1 MNELSIFIDE
11 SGDFGAVKEWPS
23 YYLVTLVFHEQA
35 NSITEQIRILEN
47 SMKSSG
53 FDLDYIHTG
62 PAIRREEIFKDY
74 TIDERRKLVYKM
86 LNFVNACPL
95 SHFTVTID
103 RKEAS
108 NKVTLSGKLAK
119 EINKAFNHHHS
130 FFDAFDKII
139 VYYDN
144 GQNELSAILNAVL
157 SIQFSSVEF
166 RKVEPQ
172 KYRLLQAADFIC
184 SMELLR
190 IKSEENRLSKTEKQ
204 FFYKP
209 QELKKTF
216 FKAIDKKQLGK

>member
-62 PAIRREEIFKDY
+62 PAIRREDVFWRFN
-74 TIDERRKLVYKM
+74 IDERRKMIYKM
-86 LNFVNACPL
+86 HKFVNDCPITYTTLVVDKRETPDKIALGNRLMKDLHTMLDMHMEYFL
-95 SHFTVTID
+95 S
-103 RKEAS
+103 
-108 NKVTLSGKLAK
+108 
-119 EINKAFNHHHS
+119 
-130 FFDAFDKII
+130 FDKVI
-139 VYYDN
+139 VYYDY
-144 GQNELSAILNAVL
+144 GQMELNSILKSV
-157 SIQFSSVEF
+157 FSMYFNYVEF
-166 RKVEPQ
+166 RKAEPK

-184 SMELLR
+184 TIELLKLKR
-190 IKSEENRLSKTEKQ
+190 ELHCLSKSEEK
-204 FFYKP
+204 FFYKS

-216 FKAIDKKQLGK
+216 IKSVEKKRL